1 MTSSIAAN
9 PSVGDQAVVATIPK
23 RIVTAW
29 EAHDADA
36 FAEVFTED
44 GTMILAG
51 VYKKGRDD
59 IREFMAA
66 QFEGPFKGTRV
77 AGDPVDIRFFTGA
90 AGMLITEGGVL
101 RPGDTE
107 VAAQQAIRASWL
119 VVKKDATWH
128 LAAYQ
133 NSPR

>member
-1 MTSSIAAN
+1 MTSSIATN

-29 EAHDADA
+29 EAHDANA
-36 FAEVFTED
+36 FAEVFTDD
-44 GTMILAG
+44 GTMILPG
-51 VYKKGRDD
+51 LYKKGRDE

-66 QFEGPFKGTRV
+66 QFEGPYKGTRV
-77 AGDPVDIRFFTGA
+77 AGEPVDIRFFGGTV
-90 AGMLITEGGVL
+90 GMLITAGGVL

-107 VAAQQAIRASWL
+107 IAAEQAIRASWL
-119 VVKKDATWH
+119 VVKKDGTWY